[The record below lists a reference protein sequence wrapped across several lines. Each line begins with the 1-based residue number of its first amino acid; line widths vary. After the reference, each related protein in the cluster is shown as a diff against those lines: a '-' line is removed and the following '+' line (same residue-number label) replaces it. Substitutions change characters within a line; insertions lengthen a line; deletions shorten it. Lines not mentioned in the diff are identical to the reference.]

1 MINNNNDNNNNM
13 KVLSLLSDILAV
25 YFIVPEA
32 FSANFY
38 VEAPSKMFDQFL
50 IAPLCLLFI

>member
-1 MINNNNDNNNNM
+1 MINNNNNDNDNNM

-32 FSANFY
+32 FSENRRTSR
-38 VEAPSKMFDQFL
+38 SKL
-50 IAPLCLLFI
+50 PLRCLTSF

>member
-25 YFIVPEA
+25 YFIIPEA
-32 FSANFY
+32 FS
-38 VEAPSKMFDQFL
+38 EHRRTSRLKL
-50 IAPLCLLFI
+50 PLRCLNSF